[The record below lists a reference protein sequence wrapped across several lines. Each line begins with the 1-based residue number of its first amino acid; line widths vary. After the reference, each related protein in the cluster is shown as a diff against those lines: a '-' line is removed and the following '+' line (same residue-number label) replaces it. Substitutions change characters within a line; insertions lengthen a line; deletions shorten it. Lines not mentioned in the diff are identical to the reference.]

1 MRLNRAPV
9 SEVIGQKTE
18 NYIWNL
24 SLPPPH
30 TPHPLTTMNFTTLLF
45 LLITI
50 ILSITPI
57 LADPDQDLLKSVHQG
72 NIPGIKAAVL
82 AGAMVNKRGSGGQTP
97 LMAATLA
104 GQTEVVRHLLDV
116 HHANPAIPEKDGYT
130 PMHGCCFQGRA
141 EVGDKRSDELMDF
154 YCPIVSAIFV
164 CCVSTIFIYNKSN
177 AATSLLRLR
186 SAKS

>member
-1 MRLNRAPV
+1 
-9 SEVIGQKTE
+9 
-18 NYIWNL
+18 
-24 SLPPPH
+24 
-30 TPHPLTTMNFTTLLF
+30 MNFTTLLF
-45 LLITI
+45 LFITI
-50 ILSITPI
+50 ILSITPT

-141 EVGDKRSDELMDF
+141 EVCKVLIAHGINPRERHSDGYEPAFRATWGKTPNHVEALKVMLTAGKVPLDAMGPKGETLQESAMKNPLAKKMLHTHEIKTEEL
-154 YCPIVSAIFV
+154 
-164 CCVSTIFIYNKSN
+164 
-177 AATSLLRLR
+177 
-186 SAKS
+186 